1 MKKVYMVIAVLIFTF
16 MPIVRAEENVN
27 RKLAEELLTLTNT
40 KGNIERMVES
50 MKQMQISQIKK
61 LALST
66 GNADKAQALTE
77 RIMDVVTK
85 EMSWDNLKD
94 DYIAIYADT
103 FTEDELKG
111 LIAFYEGPLGQKL
124 ISKTPDLMKRSIEVS
139 QKKWRK

>member
-139 QKKWRK
+139 KKKWRK